1 MIQIDEIVRACMIIR
16 VTRSMTPAVSST
28 ATTEALIADVR
39 SFLGELKCVGSE
51 RLLRMG
57 ISMAQLHVLHLLERH
72 GELAMS
78 RLAETLDVSLSAATG
93 LVDRIEE
100 RGFVERIRVPSDRRV
115 VLVRITA
122 AGRQL
127 LENVEVLQT
136 EFLSRAL
143 DQLDPTQLEGVGRAM
158 ADLRAALASTPIHGG
173 HHHIDAQ
180 GEGLN
185 R

>member
-1 MIQIDEIVRACMIIR
+1 MFDDIVRGGMIVH
-16 VTRSMTPAVSST
+16 VTRSMTRTVPTT
-28 ATTEALIADVR
+28 ATTAAIIDDVR
-39 SFLGELKCVGSE
+39 SFLGELKCVASE
-51 RLLRMG
+51 RLVRMG

-78 RLAETLDVSLSAATG
+78 RLAETLNVSLSAATG

-127 LENVEVLQT
+127 LGDVEVLQT
-136 EFLSRAL
+136 QFLVGVL
-143 DQLDPTQLEGVGRAM
+143 DQLDPAQLEGVAAAM
-158 ADLRAALASTPIHGG
+158 TDLRAALAATPIHGG
-173 HHHIDAQ
+173 TGHNHLHVQ
-180 GEGLN
+180 GRE
-185 R
+185 

>member
-1 MIQIDEIVRACMIIR
+1 MSANRMRGSSTIVNPAPMIQVDEIIR
-16 VTRSMTPAVSST
+16 RCTMPRGTRSMPQVVSST
-28 ATTEALIADVR
+28 PAAEALIADVR

-57 ISMAQLHVLHLLERH
+57 ISMAQLHVLHVLERH

-78 RLAETLDVSLSAATG
+78 RLAETLDVSFSAATG

-122 AGRQL
+122 
-127 LENVEVLQT
+127 
-136 EFLSRAL
+136 
-143 DQLDPTQLEGVGRAM
+143 
-158 ADLRAALASTPIHGG
+158 GG
-173 HHHIDAQ
+173 
-180 GEGLN
+180 
-185 R
+185 

>member
-1 MIQIDEIVRACMIIR
+1 
-16 VTRSMTPAVSST
+16 
-28 ATTEALIADVR
+28 
-39 SFLGELKCVGSE
+39 
-51 RLLRMG
+51 
-57 ISMAQLHVLHLLERH
+57 
-72 GELAMS
+72 MS

-100 RGFVERIRVPSDRRV
+100 RGLVERIRVPSDRRV

-127 LENVEVLQT
+127 LEDVEVFQT
-136 EFLSRAL
+136 EFLSRVL
-143 DQLDPTQLEGVGRAM
+143 DQLDPSQLEGLGRAM
-158 ADLRAALASTPIHGG
+158 ADLRVALASTPMHDG